1 MHNVQSFLILVASI
15 LSSLGVAITF
25 VYKYI
30 LQPLSNRLMKQRAK
44 EMDLAHRE
52 RMQQEKEYQDK
63 IVEITKNQMTPF
75 IKAFEELQECT
86 RNSGHDLEKLT
97 EIAQTNVG
105 KIDEHEKRL
114 DDHNVRIRDL
124 ETRNKVLKE
133 IKGDK

>member
-30 LQPLSNRLMKQRAK
+30 IQPLSNRLVKQRAK

-63 IVEITKNQMTPF
+63 MVEITKNQMTPF

-86 RNSGHDLEKLT
+86 RNSGRDLEKLT

-114 DDHNVRIRDL
+114 DDHNNRIRDL
-124 ETRNKVLKE
+124 ETRNKLLKE